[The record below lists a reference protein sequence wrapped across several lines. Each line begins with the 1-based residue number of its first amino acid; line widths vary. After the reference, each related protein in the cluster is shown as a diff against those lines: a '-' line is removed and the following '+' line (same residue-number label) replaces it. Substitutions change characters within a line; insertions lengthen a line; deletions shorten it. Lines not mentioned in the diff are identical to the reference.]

1 LTNDAIED
9 DAEDPK
15 EASHLDYKYLKS
27 YEGPLSKQLPK
38 RRTGKGDTEE
48 LIKKKKMPIP
58 LISFERKKFGGIR
71 MCQRCLRTKV
81 NFLWLIISIAR

>member
-1 LTNDAIED
+1 MTNDAIED

-15 EASHLDYKYLKS
+15 EAAHLDYKYLKS
-27 YEGPLSKQLPK
+27 YEGPMAKSMPRRSSKK
-38 RRTGKGDTEE
+38 GGDTEE

-71 MCQRCLRTKV
+71 MC
-81 NFLWLIISIAR
+81 